1 MVHQK
6 QDFQVQRRRAVFTAA
21 ELPVAAVIR
30 LARTLLPTASPPVAT
45 PGLPPLKAGPAAD
58 AHPAAKD
65 TPPLRAMTKILVS
78 RRSTVVVVGARRSRP
93 VAEAGVC
100 HHHRV
105 DARQRVE
112 LRPTADELLL
122 MAEAD
127 ERRNTAR
134 VGVSRD
140 VRLARHGDS
149 LGILRHCM
157 TSRELSSSLLL
168 EFRALISIFVFNA
181 GVLLYFINAASG
193 A

>member
-1 MVHQK
+1 M
-6 QDFQVQRRRAVFTAA
+6 FTAA
-21 ELPVAAVIR
+21 ELLVAAAIR

-78 RRSTVVVVGARRSRP
+78 RRSTAVVGARRSRP
-93 VAEAGVC
+93 LAEAGVC

-168 EFRALISIFVFNA
+168 EFRASISIFVFNA